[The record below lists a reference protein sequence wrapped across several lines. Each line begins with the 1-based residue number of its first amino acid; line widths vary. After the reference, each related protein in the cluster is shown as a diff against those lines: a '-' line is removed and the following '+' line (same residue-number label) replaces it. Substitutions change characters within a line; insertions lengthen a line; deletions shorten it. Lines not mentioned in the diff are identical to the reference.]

1 MIVSSSVKQNTD
13 ATTSSIAGVGTWAWR
28 IAAIMAE
35 RAGGGAEGIIDVSR
49 AHGARNDTGWRPRMA
64 FPRTAGASALTW
76 LATLLVAVALAASP
90 ALSQTAAAPANRVVM
105 QVSDN
110 DPGKWN
116 LALNNARNLQAD
128 LGASNVE
135 IEIVAYGPGIGMLKS
150 DSVVG
155 NRIGE
160 ALGSG
165 VKVAACENTM
175 RGQKLQKADML
186 GGISYVGAG
195 VVEIMQR
202 QQQGWAYLRP

>member
-1 MIVSSSVKQNTD
+1 MESTR
-13 ATTSSIAGVGTWAWR
+13 THRMFTPAWLT
-28 IAAIMAE
+28 ALLMA
-35 RAGGGAEGIIDVSR
+35 V
-49 AHGARNDTGWRPRMA
+49 M
-64 FPRTAGASALTW
+64 L
-76 LATLLVAVALAASP
+76 
-90 ALSQTAAAPANRVVM
+90 AAAPAFAQSANATRNRVVM
-105 QVSDN
+105 QVSDS

-128 LGASNVE
+128 LGAGNVE

-175 RGQKLQKADML
+175 RGTKLTKSDML
-186 GGISYVGAG
+186 DGIGYVGAG